1 MNSKSGNELQGVKL
15 ITNNNKTHEMLCI
28 ICQKNKKEIPSI
40 GIAAGRKIILK
51 SAEKKM
57 IWFWQEFDPQIQVI
71 HLFIIQAIFAISHKS
86 SPKRN
91 HSMKMKV

>member
-1 MNSKSGNELQGVKL
+1 MQGVKL
-15 ITNNNKTHEMLCI
+15 ITNNNKTHETLCI
-28 ICQKNKKEIPSI
+28 ICQKNKEIPSI

-71 HLFIIQAIFAISHKS
+71 HLFIIQVTFAISHKS

-91 HSMKMKV
+91 HSMRMKT